1 MKMLGRWNDEKSD
14 DNMMSIETITWI
26 MTGKKYVSPLKLL
39 KTHGVELKGLDKE
52 KVENERK
59 NIENALNNKH
69 KPTAKTIKTFKWVV
83 EILITEM
90 FEKFGYQEIAEK
102 QIQKIR
108 DNSQRKITTF
118 LDGLNKIESGYDDFF
133 QFPDLKNLFVYHE
146 IKQGFKILREC
157 LNIYSE
163 TESENAILDYL
174 YNNEIFNQL
183 NLKDSETFTF
193 DDSYGL
199 GGFNLNVTLY
209 LIACI
214 ESEYNDKSLFS
225 IVIKKMLSDI
235 ENGDF
240 PKNAPFK
247 YYTDLWNKNT
257 GLSFNKIAEILNMD
271 DRSFYRY
278 KAGKVVYPANLK
290 MDLIYDVI
298 VFIKGLFSNTLLL
311 IKKEEYP
318 ENHESIKNTFYK
330 YDEYYEI
337 AKLRFSEYKNGVE
350 VISSTPST

>member
-1 MKMLGRWNDEKSD
+1 
-14 DNMMSIETITWI
+14 

-39 KTHGVELKGLDKE
+39 KTHGIELTGLDKE

-59 NIENALNNKH
+59 NIENSLNNKH

-90 FEKFGYQEIAEK
+90 SEKFGYQEIAEK

-108 DNSQRKITTF
+108 DNPQRKITTF
-118 LDGLNKIESGYDDFF
+118 LDGLNKIESDYDDVF

-157 LNIYSE
+157 LNIYTE
-163 TESENAILDYL
+163 TESENTVLDYL
-174 YNNEIFNQL
+174 YNNEIFNRL

-193 DDSYGL
+193 DDSYGM

-214 ESEYNDKSLFS
+214 EIEYNDKSLFS
-225 IVIKKMLSDI
+225 IVIKTMLSDI
-235 ENGDF
+235 ENSNF
-240 PKNAPFK
+240 LKITPFK
-247 YYTDLWNKNT
+247 YFVELCSKNT
-257 GLSFNKIAEILNMD
+257 ELTIEEMAEILD
-271 DRSFYRY
+271 IEVRKFYRY
-278 KAGKVVYPANLK
+278 KDKTKNIK
-290 MDLIYDVI
+290 NMDNIINKTGLIYPVI
-298 VFIKGLFSNTLLL
+298 VFIKGLFLNTLSL
-311 IKKEEYP
+311 IEKEKYP
-318 ENHESIKNTFYK
+318 ESYESIKNIFYK

-350 VISSTPST
+350 IISSTPST

>member
-1 MKMLGRWNDEKSD
+1 MTI
-14 DNMMSIETITWI
+14 MMSIETITWI
-26 MTGKKYVSPLKLL
+26 MTGKKYVSPLKSL
-39 KTHGVELKGLDKE
+39 KTHGIELTGLNKE

-59 NIENALNNKH
+59 NIENILNNKY
-69 KPTAKTIKTFKWVV
+69 KPTAKTIKNFKWVV
-83 EILITEM
+83 EILIAEM
-90 FEKFGYQEIAEK
+90 SKKFGYQEIAEK

-118 LDGLNKIESGYDDFF
+118 LDGLNKIESDYDDVF
-133 QFPDLKNLFVYHE
+133 QFPHLKNLFVYRE

-163 TESENAILDYL
+163 TESENAVLDYL

-193 DDSYGL
+193 DDSDGI

-214 ESEYNDKSLFS
+214 ESEDNGKSLLS
-225 IVIKKMLSDI
+225 IVIKTMLLDI
-235 ENGDF
+235 ENGNF
-240 PKNAPFK
+240 SENVPFK
-247 YYTDLWNKNT
+247 YYTDLCKKDS
-257 GLSFNKIAEILNMD
+257 GLSFNKMAEILNVD
-271 DRSFYRY
+271 DRTFDRYR
-278 KAGKVVYPANLK
+278 AGKVAYPASLK
-290 MDLIYDVI
+290 KDLIYDVI
-298 VFIKGLFSNTLLL
+298 VFIKGLFLNTIFL
-311 IKKEEYP
+311 IEKEKYP
-318 ENHESIKNTFYK
+318 ESYESIKNIFYK